1 VMLVTIEDRA
11 AVRAS
16 QGRMARA
23 NTSCSRCSSTPA
35 VA

>member
-1 VMLVTIEDRA
+1 MLLTIEDRA

-23 NTSCSRCSSTPA
+23 SSAARVPSTPA
-35 VA
+35 LA